1 MFKNIQFGKLL
12 FYVILCVAVGL
23 ISSFF
28 TQSSIDSWFQ
38 ALNKPWFNP
47 PSWLFA
53 PVWTTLYVLMG
64 ISAYMISVNQNL
76 ENKKNC
82 IKLFYTQ
89 LVLNFLWSFS
99 FFYLRNPFLG
109 LINIVLL
116 WIAIVLMII
125 EFSKIS
131 KSAAWLQI
139 PYICW
144 VSFATILNFTLW
156 QLN

>member
-12 FYVILCVAVGL
+12 FYVILCLAVGFA
-23 ISSFF
+23 SSYF
-28 TQSSIDSWFQ
+28 TQSSIATWFQ

-53 PVWTTLYVLMG
+53 PVWTSLYVLMG
-64 ISAYMISVNQNL
+64 ISAYLISISENL
-76 ENKKNC
+76 EDKKIS

-89 LVLNFLWSFS
+89 LILNFLWSFS
-99 FFYLRNPFLG
+99 FFYMRNPLLG
-109 LINIVLL
+109 LINILFL
-116 WIAIVLMII
+116 WIAIVVMIVQ
-125 EFSKIS
+125 FSKIS

-144 VSFATILNFTLW
+144 VSFATILNFSLW